1 MIARALFAL
10 SLLALVAAPALAA
23 DTKPAAPGND
33 PAVAKVN
40 GFEIHRSQVIEQISR
55 LPAQAQQT
63 PPEQLFPMMVESLI
77 NTRLVQDAAM
87 KAKLEDDADVKKRVV
102 IAREDIIRAVYLE
115 RLVAKDMSDAKLHA
129 RYDDFVKKA
138 PAHEEVSA
146 RHILV
151 KTEDEAKA
159 VIAQLDKGGD
169 FAKIAAD
176 KSIDPAGKES
186 GGDLGYFSKDQMVPE
201 FANAAFA
208 LKKGE
213 YTKTPVQTRFGWH
226 VIKLEDRRQGKPPAF
241 EDIKGQLE
249 NQVQNEIIIAKV
261 KELRTAAKI
270 EILGADGKMGP
281 PPAQKAPE
289 DKPDAPPA
297 K

>member
-23 DTKPAAPGND
+23 DPKSDAKNPAAGND
-33 PAVAKVN
+33 PVVAKVN
-40 GFEIHRSQVIEQISR
+40 GFEIRRSQVIDQISR

-87 KAKLEDDADVKKRVV
+87 KSKLEDDAEVKKRVA

-115 RLVAKDMSDAKLHA
+115 RLVGKDMSDAKLQA

-138 PAHEEVSA
+138 PPREEVSA

-159 VIAQLDKGGD
+159 IIVQLDKGGD
-169 FAKIAAD
+169 FAKIAGE

-186 GGDLGYFSKDQMVPE
+186 GGDLGYFTKDQMVPE

-226 VIKLEDRRQGKPPAF
+226 IIKLEDRRQGKPPAF

-249 NQVQNEIIIAKV
+249 SQVQNEIIIAKV
-261 KELRTAAKI
+261 KELRTSAKI
-270 EILGADGKMGP
+270 EILGADGKMGAAP
-281 PPAQKAPE
+281 PLKE
-289 DKPDAPPA
+289 PDASPA